1 MRIRTHYRFPGMRN
15 HARGDR
21 ILPAGAGRRG
31 FAPRPSSLARRFDIP
46 ARDPDA
52 YSARKTGREVQA
64 RAFLRILAQAGA
76 LALIVLILVG
86 FSGGFFAPGDSAA
99 VARPAL
105 GALLVLWAV
114 VLFAMKASRLAVVS
128 LAVAAL
134 AIGSLVPGYFAPE
147 RACKSGCLTVYQK
160 NLLAVAWPRYS
171 LADDIINSGAQVVT
185 LEEVSDF
192 NRHFMKNLFDHY
204 TVAVTCR
211 FRPNQDDAL
220 LTSLPVVPGSAFC
233 LGRTGLAGVQ
243 LLAPDGKPLW
253 VATVHL
259 SWPYPFGQFRQSREI
274 ADRLSKLRGPVLIG
288 GDFNMV
294 PWGASV
300 HRIAQ
305 AAGTRRLGPWR
316 NSYRMGNWILPLPID
331 QVLVPEGASGTVER
345 RPFLGSD
352 HLGLL
357 AHIALPS

>member
-1 MRIRTHYRFPGMRN
+1 MQGKT
-15 HARGDR
+15 
-21 ILPAGAGRRG
+21 ILSTVVLAGA
-31 FAPRPSSLARRFDIP
+31 P
-46 ARDPDA
+46 
-52 YSARKTGREVQA
+52 
-64 RAFLRILAQAGA
+64 
-76 LALIVLILVG
+76 VLIGLVLIG

-105 GALLVLWAV
+105 GALLALWAV
-114 VLFAMKASRLAVVS
+114 VLFAIKARRLAVAS
-128 LAVAAL
+128 MAVAVL

-147 RACKSGCLTVYQK
+147 AVCRSGCLTLYQK
-160 NLLAVAWPRYS
+160 NLLAKAWPRYS

-204 TVAVTCR
+204 TDAITCR

-233 LGRTGLAGVQ
+233 LARTGLAGVQ
-243 LLAPDGKPLW
+243 LVAPDGKPIW
-253 VATVHL
+253 VVTVHL
-259 SWPYPFGQFRQSREI
+259 SWPFPFGQFHQSAEI
-274 ADRLSKLRGPVLIG
+274 AARLSKLHGRVLIG

-305 AAGTRRLGPWR
+305 AARTRRLGPWR
-316 NSYRMGNWILPLPID
+316 NSYKMGSSILPLPID
-331 QVLVPEGASGTVER
+331 QVLVPKGASGTVEL